1 MDKTEAIGTFLIA
14 VGLLLIIHH
23 IIFWQRPFDLA
34 DMLHHEF
41 FEAIFFTAGIT
52 LLIVACSKGRRGY

>member
-1 MDKTEAIGTFLIA
+1 MDKTEAIGAFLIA

-52 LLIVACSKGRRGY
+52 LLIVACSKRRRGY